1 MLGTRRLRRR
11 RWRCPYPLAPPVR
24 WWRASTG
31 ATTTAA
37 RLRREAYAYAELA
50 RYAARR
56 DQISASEQ
64 TAQGLLLA
72 RAAGPDAEAA
82 ALMALLTPP

>member
-1 MLGTRRLRRR
+1 MRRR

-37 RLRREAYAYAELA
+37 RLRREAHAYDYAELA
-50 RYAARR
+50 RYAARP

-82 ALMALLTPP
+82 ALIALLTAP